1 MEVEQS
7 KANVYSYGDSSENG
21 SASITRT
28 LTYIIYISF
37 LVNCPT
43 PMALRL
49 ANEERVRWTLIYA
62 NGNQSQGELR

>member
-1 MEVEQS
+1 MF
-7 KANVYSYGDSSENG
+7 
-21 SASITRT
+21 TRMAIAVKMGQ
-28 LTYIIYISF
+28 LVLHVLFTYIIYISF